1 MDNINSPFN
10 FYPNVVTFNQNYYM
24 FVQETTKVC
33 EYWIL
38 IDSQSTVDLFYNPDL
53 LTNIRKVKE
62 ELVVNCN
69 AGKVRA
75 NLVGDLNGY
84 GPVWFYADGIASIL

>member
-1 MDNINSPFN
+1 MCTIEEMESFLDFDGDDLYSENENDEDNDNMDNINSPFN

-33 EYWIL
+33 EHWIL

-53 LTNIRKVKE
+53 LTNI
-62 ELVVNCN
+62 
-69 AGKVRA
+69 
-75 NLVGDLNGY
+75 
-84 GPVWFYADGIASIL
+84 